1 MTKDVLLSISGM
13 HYDVDG
19 IEKGTEETPI
29 ELITPASYYLKNGK
43 HYVKYEEPVE
53 GIPGVIKNTVKVSKE
68 KVEMIKSGLSNTH
81 MIFEKNKIHMTD
93 YETPY
98 GNLLVGVHTRA
109 LDVMEEEKSIGIR
122 VNYELDVNGD
132 KLADC
137 NIRME
142 IRARG
147 EAS

>member
-19 IEKGTEETPI
+19 IEKGTEEAPI

-53 GIPGVIKNTVKVSKE
+53 GIPGVIKNTVKVSE
-68 KVEMIKSGLSNTH
+68 DKVEMIKSGLSNTH
-81 MIFEKNKIHMTD
+81 MIFEKGKIHMTD

-98 GNLLVGVHTRA
+98 GNLLVGVHTRV
-109 LDVMEEEKSIGIR
+109 LDVQEEEKTIGVR

-147 EAS
+147 